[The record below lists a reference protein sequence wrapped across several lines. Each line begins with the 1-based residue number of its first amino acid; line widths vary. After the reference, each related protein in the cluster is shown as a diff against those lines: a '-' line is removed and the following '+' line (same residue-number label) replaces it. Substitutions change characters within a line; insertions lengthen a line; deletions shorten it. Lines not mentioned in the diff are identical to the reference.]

1 MFTILRNIILG
12 ISVAVPVGPSGV
24 EIINRGLKDGFFSA
38 FVTSLGV
45 ASADITYLLLIFF
58 GLSPVL
64 SNPLVRKF
72 IGIFGVV
79 VLISLGIKHIKA
91 FFNKEKKKV
100 AKKSTKNSFLT
111 GYLITLTN
119 PMTIVWWVGIFGTTL
134 IPTIVEVPRIIA
146 LLNSLTIIIGI
157 LLWFFILSL
166 MLHWGRRFVNEK
178 RIRTISL
185 IAGIVL
191 IGFGVYLGYGEII
204 SIL

>member
-1 MFTILRNIILG
+1 MFTIIKNIILG

-24 EIINRGLKDGFFSA
+24 EIINRGLKHGFLSA

-64 SNPLVRKF
+64 SIPLVRKF
-72 IGIFGVV
+72 IGIFGVI

-100 AKKSTKNSFLT
+100 VKKSTKNSFFT

-134 IPTIVEVPRIIA
+134 IPTIVEVPRIVA

-157 LLWFFILSL
+157 LLWFFTLSL

-178 RIRTISL
+178 RIISL
-185 IAGIVL
+185 MAGIVL
-191 IGFGVYLGYGEII
+191 IGFGIYLGYGEII

>member
-1 MFTILRNIILG
+1 MFTIIKNIILG

-24 EIINRGLKDGFFSA
+24 EIINRGLKHGFLSA

-64 SNPLVRKF
+64 SIPLVRKF
-72 IGIFGVV
+72 IGIFGVI

-100 AKKSTKNSFLT
+100 VKKSTKNSFFT

-134 IPTIVEVPRIIA
+134 IPTIVEVPRIVA

-157 LLWFFILSL
+157 LLWFFTLSL

-178 RIRTISL
+178 RIISL

-191 IGFGVYLGYGEII
+191 IGFGIYLGYGEII